1 MDMIQFVHGLCVM
14 KSLILGLL
22 ILADP
27 FEEGTI
33 LLSTVPGIEMIQKED
48 GSIELS
54 GTVERISDH
63 RKIIEFLR
71 RNPEIRNRTKLSSGV
86 ISSIQRK
93 LQSELKSLGIVAK
106 ISRSGSTFRVS
117 GSGVDGRVLNRLRQ
131 IYSGVET
138 QSVERRIGDSSDS
151 IFLEVSLI
159 EVKKTAFEKLGLRL
173 GSPMSIEAQLGLNF
187 LGGLGSR
194 AQVGLGDPLR
204 VFLDLALQQGE
215 ARIHAKQSIVA
226 ENGQQGE
233 FQAGGEFP
241 IRTVQGMVSRVEFK
255 SYGLILRFT
264 PVLKGGSLVQLNIQS
279 EISEIDTGS
288 LVDGLPV
295 ISKKDL
301 KTRITTR
308 LDDLVAIGGL
318 VRSSQSG
325 FVDSIP
331 GLSAIPVLGRLF
343 ESDDFK
349 THKSEAYI
357 FVKAKRLERGWIPQF
372 QL

>member
-1 MDMIQFVHGLCVM
+1 MNALLLC
-14 KSLILGLL
+14 LITLT
-22 ILADP
+22 DP
-27 FEEGTI
+27 FEEGAI
-33 LLSTVPGIEMIQKED
+33 LLSTVPGLGLSEGERGEM
-48 GSIELS
+48 ELS
-54 GTVERISDH
+54 GVIERLSDH

-71 RNPEIRNRTKLSSGV
+71 RHPAVQNKTRLSQGV
-86 ISSIQRK
+86 IGSIQRK
-93 LQSELKSLGIVAK
+93 LQSELKSLGIIAS

-117 GSGVDGRVLNRLRQ
+117 GEGVDERTLKRLRE
-131 IYSGVET
+131 IYSGVER
-138 QSVERRIGDSSDS
+138 QGAGRRAITEDAS
-151 IFLEVSLI
+151 IFLEISLI

-187 LGGLGSR
+187 LGGRSSSG
-194 AQVGLGDPLR
+194 QIGMGDPLKL
-204 VFLDLALQQGE
+204 FLDLALQKGE

-226 ENGQQGE
+226 ENGHQGE

-241 IRTVQGMVSRVEFK
+241 IRIVQGMVSRVEFK
-255 SYGLILRFT
+255 PYGLILRFT
-264 PVLKGGSLVQLNIQS
+264 PLLKDKSLVQLNIHS

-301 KTRITTR
+301 RTKITAR
-308 LDDLVAIGGL
+308 LDDLIAIGGL

-331 GLSAIPVLGRLF
+331 GLSALPVLGSLF

-357 FVKAKRLERGWIPQF
+357 FVKAKKLERGWLPQF